1 MNEKAMLI
9 VVLNKIEMLDK
20 LQTAL
25 NDGGIR
31 GATVLNS
38 IGMAHELA
46 SLEDNFMI
54 SSLRAMFAS
63 GQRENRTIF
72 MVIDSQ
78 RITTATQII
87 DSVIDLRKP
96 DTGILFAVP
105 VLFAAGIK
113 EENEDASHA

>member
-1 MNEKAMLI
+1 MHEKALLV
-9 VVLNKIEMLDK
+9 VVLNRIELLDK
-20 LQTAL
+20 LLTAL

-46 SLEDNFMI
+46 SLEDNYVI

-63 GQRENRTIF
+63 GHRENRTIF
-72 MVIDSQ
+72 MVIDNA

-87 DSVIDLRKP
+87 DGVIDLRKP
-96 DTGILFAVP
+96 DTGILFAIP

-113 EENEDASHA
+113 EENEDESHA